1 MAVAHEFDPYKL
13 SSPRVFLLRMLVFCV
28 LAAFIVLIL
37 HEQIR
42 RAFLANPGLN
52 GLIFGVLGIGI
63 ILAFRQVIR
72 LFREVRWVND
82 FRVSDPGLALRD
94 PPVLLAPMAS
104 LLGNRLGRTSI
115 STMTLRS
122 ILDSVGTRL
131 DEARD
136 IGRYLT
142 GLLVFL
148 GLLGTFWGLLETVS
162 SVGAVI
168 SGLSVQG
175 GDGGTVFDEL
185 KRGLSQPLS
194 GMGIAFS
201 SSLFGLAGSLV
212 LGFLD
217 LQAGQA
223 QNRFYNELED
233 WLSGTVADARIE
245 GDVAEIAAGGGNAE
259 TLKRLTE
266 GMGTLIAHLRAEQGL
281 IRDWMQKQSH
291 DTEEIRRMLGRSP
304 SKREKD

>member
-1 MAVAHEFDPYKL
+1 MSVQDYDPYKL
-13 SSPRVFLLRMLVFCV
+13 SSPRGFLLRMLLFV
-28 LAAFIVLIL
+28 LLVGFIVLIL
-37 HEQIR
+37 HEQIK

-52 GLIFGVLGIGI
+52 GLIFGVLFIGI
-63 ILAFRQVIR
+63 VLSFRQVIR

-82 FRVSDPGLALRD
+82 FRISDPGMTLRD
-94 PPVLLAPMAS
+94 VPVLLAPMAS
-104 LLGNRLGRTSI
+104 LLGNRLGRASI
-115 STMTLRS
+115 STLTLRS

-162 SVGAVI
+162 SIGAVI

-175 GDGGTVFDEL
+175 DAAVVFDDL
-185 KRGLSQPLS
+185 KRGLGEPLA

-233 WLSGTVADARIE
+233 WLSGTVAGARIE
-245 GDVAEIAAGGGNAE
+245 EQEIELSGSTAQAKIADGMS
-259 TLKRLTE
+259 RLVE
-266 GMGTLIAHLRAEQGL
+266 HLRAEQRL
-281 IRDWMQKQSH
+281 IRDWMQKQAA
-291 DTEEIRRMLGRSP
+291 DTEAIRRIMTD
-304 SKREKD
+304 KKDKH